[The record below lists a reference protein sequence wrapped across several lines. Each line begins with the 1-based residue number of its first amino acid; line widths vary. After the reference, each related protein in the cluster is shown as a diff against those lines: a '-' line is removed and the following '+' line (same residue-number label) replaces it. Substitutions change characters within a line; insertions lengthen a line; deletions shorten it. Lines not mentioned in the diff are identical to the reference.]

1 MEKVIGEQHL
11 CVLSQDQ
18 NSAELWYVNFIRS
31 MRGYDECIKLLKS
44 HSVWAPSGG
53 QDSSETLW
61 LSLSDIYKTCS
72 FSVVQAFDTCMISV
86 LIKALKP
93 FRSASKPTHDN
104 PLSFRHRILHDYC
117 GSLELFSNSSSSIHQ
132 PVQFIKNPPQLFY
145 LPKYINMKIKIVK
158 M

>member
-1 MEKVIGEQHL
+1 MEKVMGEQHL

-18 NSAELWYVNFIRS
+18 NSAELWYVKFIRS

-44 HSVWAPSGG
+44 HSVWVPSGG

-93 FRSASKPTHDN
+93 RNLLTLQDLQVSLLMTTHSHFATGYCTITAVAWN
-104 PLSFRHRILHDYC
+104 YSLIPVLLSTNQFSSLRIHHSFST
-117 GSLELFSNSSSSIHQ
+117 SLNILI
-132 PVQFIKNPPQLFY
+132 
-145 LPKYINMKIKIVK
+145 
-158 M
+158 